1 MAGAYQGGQ
10 ELIGIGC
17 LLLLRLSRLTSC
29 CLMIIGVGIG
39 IALFGELFSAN
50 CFPRRGVSCRSDS
63 GSVCRRLLSL
73 VILDILASR
82 PSPSLAAVDIHG
94 VYCVVITR
102 YPVEVHRSSAQ
113 KLRVILGLRPPQLS
127 RSIARSSQGV

>member
-29 CLMIIGVGIG
+29 CLIVIGIG
-39 IALFGELFSAN
+39 ISLFGELFSKK
-50 CFPRRGVSCRSDS
+50 RSVGRSDS

-82 PSPSLAAVDIHG
+82 PSPTLAAVDIHG
-94 VYCVVITR
+94 V
-102 YPVEVHRSSAQ
+102 
-113 KLRVILGLRPPQLS
+113 
-127 RSIARSSQGV
+127 